1 MQALQ
6 QAQCAAAARVV
17 SRRRAVTAA
26 PAAAPRAAAAA
37 PARHVAPHA
46 ARRRA
51 ARCAA
56 STPSV
61 VAAGSA
67 DASVADAPAATPSGP
82 LPVVFVAGATG
93 RTGVRVVRELA
104 AAGYTV
110 RAGVRNT
117 AKAAGIFR
125 GVDVPS
131 GVGYTGAR
139 APPAALDTT
148 RVTAVQ
154 CDVTNPATLPAA
166 LGDATVVISCLGAP
180 ESEAFNPSL
189 PRAVDGD
196 GACALVAAAAASGRV
211 RHFIMV
217 SSLGTG
223 KFGWP
228 ASILN
233 LFWSVLEHKA
243 RAEDA
248 LIASGLPFTI
258 VRPGGMERPTDDYA
272 DTHGMVLC
280 REDTR
285 FGGQVSRAQVA
296 QLCAAAVAA
305 PDAAANKVL
314 EVVAEEGMP
323 LRPLARQMEALPVRV
338 RGVPAPDGSATA
350 FTARYAYTPDAT
362 TRFLDIMSFGGAA
375 PETINGRVAMIA
387 VLGALWVEAHGGG
400 TLAAQ
405 AANTA
410 SLHPWPEVIAAG
422 VTAASLP
429 PMLRRVS
436 PTDAQAG
443 PFRAA
448 TETLHGRMA
457 MVGLSLMAVL
467 EAAHGMPV
475 WEHPWPFY

>member
-1 MQALQ
+1 
-6 QAQCAAAARVV
+6 V
-17 SRRRAVTAA
+17 
-26 PAAAPRAAAAA
+26 
-37 PARHVAPHA
+37 
-46 ARRRA
+46 
-51 ARCAA
+51 
-56 STPSV
+56 
-61 VAAGSA
+61 
-67 DASVADAPAATPSGP
+67 
-82 LPVVFVAGATG
+82 PVVFVAGATG

-110 RAGVRNT
+110 RAGVRNA
-117 AKAAGIFR
+117 AKAGAIFS
-125 GVDVPS
+125 GADVPS

-139 APPAALDTT
+139 APPAALDVS
-148 RVTAVQ
+148 RVTPVE
-154 CDVTNPATLPAA
+154 CDVTDPASLPAA

-180 ESEAFNPSL
+180 ESEAFNPAL

-211 RHFIMV
+211 SHFVMV

-233 LFWSVLEHKA
+233 LFWNVLEHKK

-248 LIASGLPFTI
+248 LVASGLAFTI

-272 DTHGMVLC
+272 LTHGVVLC

-296 QLCAAAVAA
+296 QVCAAAVAS
-305 PDAAANKVL
+305 PGAAGNKVV
-314 EVVAEEGMP
+314 EVVAEEGVP
-323 LRPLARQMEALPVRV
+323 LRPLQRQLEALPLRV
-338 RGVPAPDGSATA
+338 RGVPAPAGSATA
-350 FTARYAYTPDAT
+350 FTARYAYAPDAS
-362 TRFLDIMSFGGAA
+362 TRLLELMSFGGAA
-375 PETINGRVAMIA
+375 PETINGRVAMVSILA
-387 VLGALWVEAHGGG
+387 ALWLEAHGGG

-405 AANTA
+405 ADAA
-410 SLHPWPEVIAAG
+410 QLHPWPEVIAAG

-429 PMLRRVS
+429 PLLRGVS
-436 PTDAQAG
+436 PADAQAG

-448 TETLHGRMA
+448 TETLHGRIA
-457 MVGLSLMAVL
+457 MLALALMAVL
-467 EAAHGMPV
+467 EAAHGVPV